1 MTERYEA
8 WPDHVVEAVAQVL
21 GDTSSGL
28 TGSEIGRLLA
38 QCGIDDPSSG
48 STKWRRLCDA
58 LLDRQRRDR
67 AANNVIAFIYAAMAP
82 VRYRD
87 NPALFT
93 ARLEALNEVFVYIGL
108 RLNSKGQLQL
118 GAKAETL
125 SEAAQHA
132 NSLRTE
138 LVRRQVHA
146 RVLQYCSREILEGN
160 PFHAALEA
168 TKSVPDRIR
177 EMTGLRGDGASLIDT
192 AFGLS
197 QGTPEIAINT
207 LRTVSEED
215 EHKGFSNLCKG
226 LLGMFRNP
234 VAHDPRISRSVAD
247 AELLELLMIVSM
259 VHRRLDSA
267 VVLP

>member
-1 MTERYEA
+1 MPERHDP
-8 WPDHVVEAVAQVL
+8 WPEHVVEGVAQVL
-21 GDTSSGL
+21 GETSSGL
-28 TGSEIGRLLA
+28 TGSEIGRLLN
-38 QCGIDDPSSG
+38 QCGIDDPAPSI
-48 STKWRRLCDA
+48 TKWRRLCEA
-58 LLDRQRRDR
+58 LLQRQRRDG
-67 AANNVIAFIYAAMAP
+67 AANNVIAFVYAAMEP

-87 NPALFT
+87 NSALFS
-93 ARLEALNEVFVYIGL
+93 ARRDDLNEVLVYIGL
-108 RLNSKGQLQL
+108 RVNDKGKLRT

-138 LVRRQVHA
+138 LTRRHIHA
-146 RVLQYCSREILEGN
+146 HVLKYCSQEILEGN

-177 EMTGLRGDGASLIDT
+177 EMTGLTGDGAALVD
-192 AFGLS
+192 AAMGLS
-197 QGTPEIAINT
+197 QGTPRIAINT
-207 LRTVSEED
+207 LQTKSEQD
-215 EHKGFSNLCKG
+215 EHTGFANLCKG

-234 VAHDPRISRSVAD
+234 VAHDPRISRSITD

-259 VHRRLDSA
+259 VQRRLDAA

>member
-1 MTERYEA
+1 MTEP
-8 WPDHVVEAVAQVL
+8 WPGRVVEGIAQVL
-21 GDTSSGL
+21 GETSSGL

-48 STKWRRLCDA
+48 STKWRRLSDA
-58 LLDRQRRDR
+58 LLQRQHRDG
-67 AANNVIAFIYAAMAP
+67 AANNVIAFVYAAMEP

-87 NPALFT
+87 DAALFT
-93 ARLEALNEVFVYIGL
+93 ARLDDLNEVFVYIGL
-108 RLNSKGQLQL
+108 RLNNKGKLQT

-132 NSLRTE
+132 NSLRAE
-138 LVRRQVHA
+138 LTRRQVHPL
-146 RVLQYCSREILEGN
+146 VLKYCSREILEGN

-168 TKSVPDRIR
+168 TKSVPDRVR
-177 EMTGLRGDGASLIDT
+177 EMTGLKADGAALIDP
-192 AFGLS
+192 AMGLA
-197 QGTPEIAINT
+197 QGMPRIAINT
-207 LRTVSEED
+207 LRTTSEQD
-215 EHKGFSNLCKG
+215 EQKGLANLCKG

-234 VAHDPRISRSVAD
+234 VAHDPRISRSITD

-259 VHRRLDSA
+259 VHRRLDAA

>member
-1 MTERYEA
+1 MTEP
-8 WPDHVVEAVAQVL
+8 WPTHVVEGVAQVL
-21 GDTSSGL
+21 GETSTGL

-48 STKWRRLCDA
+48 STKWRRLSDA
-58 LLDRQRRDR
+58 LLQRQHQDTS
-67 AANNVIAFIYAAMAP
+67 ANHVVAFVYAAMEP

-87 NPALFT
+87 DAALFT
-93 ARLEALNEVFVYIGL
+93 TRLDALNEVFVYLGL
-108 RLNSKGQLQL
+108 RLNNKGKLQS

-125 SEAAQHA
+125 PEAAKHA
-132 NSLRTE
+132 NSLRAE
-138 LVRRQVHA
+138 LARRQVHA

-168 TKSVPDRIR
+168 TKSVPDRFR
-177 EMTGLRGDGASLIDT
+177 EMTGLLGDGASLID
-192 AFGLS
+192 AALGLS
-197 QGTPEIAINT
+197 QGNPRIAINS
-207 LRTVSEED
+207 LRTVTEQD
-215 EHKGFSNLCKG
+215 EHKGFANLCKG

-234 VAHDPRISRSVAD
+234 VAHDPRISRSITD

-259 VHRRLDSA
+259 VHRRLDAA

>member
-1 MTERYEA
+1 MPERHDP
-8 WPDHVVEAVAQVL
+8 WPDHVVEGVAQVL
-21 GDTSSGL
+21 GETSSGL

-38 QCGIDDPSSG
+38 QCGIDDPSPG

-58 LLDRQRRDR
+58 LLQRQRRDGS
-67 AANNVIAFIYAAMAP
+67 ANNVIAFVYAAMEP

-87 NPALFT
+87 DAALFS
-93 ARLEALNEVFVYIGL
+93 ARLDDLNEVFVYIGL
-108 RLNSKGQLQL
+108 RLNNKGKLQP

-132 NSLRTE
+132 NSLRAE
-138 LVRRQVHA
+138 LTRRQVHPL
-146 RVLQYCSREILEGN
+146 VLKYCSREILERN

-168 TKSVPDRIR
+168 AKSVPDRIR
-177 EMTGLRGDGASLIDT
+177 EMTGLTGDGAPLID
-192 AFGLS
+192 AAMGLA
-197 QGTPEIAINT
+197 QGMPRIAINT
-207 LRTVSEED
+207 LRTTSEQD
-215 EHKGFSNLCKG
+215 EQKGLTNLCKG

-234 VAHDPRISRSVAD
+234 VAHDPRINRSITD

-259 VHRRLDSA
+259 VHRRLDNA